1 MMIRMIPMTFFSS
14 SFFEEKNNIFPFF
27 LLVEIISITY
37 FSDPVGQSAITKN
50 KRVYDKIRIT
60 SLSFLGESGQGLFLA
75 PMMTSTMPATRSD
88 PPKIG
93 DKGMVFLT
101 SWVAS
106 RGPIT
111 TIFSRV
117 V

>member
-1 MMIRMIPMTFFSS
+1 MIPMTFFSS
-14 SFFEEKNNIFPFF
+14 PFFEEKNNIFPFF

-75 PMMTSTMPATRSD
+75 PIMTNTIPLASAT
-88 PPKIG
+88 PPKMG
-93 DKGMVFLT
+93 DNGMVFLV
-101 SWVAS
+101 SWVAWM
-106 RGPIT
+106 GPISM
-111 TIFSRV
+111 IFSRLV
-117 V
+117 